1 MRTTLVLA
9 PQTVR
14 GMPARAAILSNLYR
28 MPPLGVTI
36 ADVDAIAV
44 IDAWIPQTDVCVVY
58 PDSDGDMWRD
68 NVDNCPAIPN
78 PDQADDDGDGT

>member
-1 MRTTLVLA
+1 
-9 PQTVR
+9 
-14 GMPARAAILSNLYR
+14 

-78 PDQADDDGDGT
+78 PDQADDDGDGRGNVCHGLPVGC